1 MGDICIMKDL
11 QSLLAT
17 LDRDPKSGM
26 LLPTLELA
34 EMFREACPLSAGE
47 LHTLAR
53 CLEECSEQI
62 YEFYRPMIDTFRAEV
77 MTGKPD
83 EETLRIGL
91 RLGILDDEALKAKE
105 V

>member
-1 MGDICIMKDL
+1 MKDL
-11 QSLLAT
+11 QSLLSA

-34 EMFREACPLSAGE
+34 DMFREACPLNTEE

-62 YEFYRPMIDTFRAEV
+62 YEFYRPMINTFRTEV
-77 MTGKPD
+77 MRGNAN
-83 EETLRIGL
+83 EESIAIGL
-91 RLGILDDEALKAKE
+91 RLGILDDETLKDKE

>member
-11 QSLLAT
+11 QSLLTA
-17 LDRDPKSGM
+17 LDRDPKGGM
-26 LLPTLELA
+26 LLPTQELA
-34 EMFREACPLSAGE
+34 DMFREACPLGTSE
-47 LHTLAR
+47 LYTLAR

>member
-1 MGDICIMKDL
+1 MKDL
-11 QSLLAT
+11 QSILSA

-34 EMFREACPLSAGE
+34 GMFREACPLNTEE

-77 MTGKPD
+77 MSGKAN
-83 EETLRIGL
+83 EESIEIGL

-105 V
+105 I

>member
-1 MGDICIMKDL
+1 MKDL
-11 QSLLAT
+11 QSILSA

-34 EMFREACPLSAGE
+34 DMFREACPLSIDE
-47 LHTLAR
+47 LYTLAR

-62 YEFYRPMIDTFRAEV
+62 YEFYRPMINTFRAEV
-77 MTGKPD
+77 MRGNAN
-83 EETLRIGL
+83 EESIAIGL

-105 V
+105 I